1 MKRLVDAKKNA
12 NNTSANALKY
22 SRCFLKAMAK
32 TAHSVPEIKALL
44 PLDRCRRFGGD
55 VVHHAVDPFDLV
67 DDVVA
72 DLGEEVVREMEPV
85 GGHGIGGDNG
95 AESHRIL
102 VGAFITHHSHT
113 LDRQQDNSGLP
124 DGVIKVRGLHTRI
137 GSGRKVKGGAIIFTK
152 PFYEYV
158 VGLAENVQFLFGD
171 VAYDTDGE

>member
-72 DLGEEVVREMEPV
+72 DLGEEVIREMEPV
-85 GGHGIGGDNG
+85 GGHGVGGDNG

-113 LDRQQDNSGLP
+113 LDRQQDNPGLP

-137 GSGRKVKGGAIIFTK
+137 GR
-152 PFYEYV
+152 
-158 VGLAENVQFLFGD
+158 
-171 VAYDTDGE
+171 

>member
-55 VVHHAVDPFDLV
+55 VVHYAVDPFDLV

-72 DLGEEVVREMEPV
+72 DLGEEVIREMEPV
-85 GGHGIGGDNG
+85 GGHGVGGDNG
-95 AESHRIL
+95 AES
-102 VGAFITHHSHT
+102 
-113 LDRQQDNSGLP
+113 
-124 DGVIKVRGLHTRI
+124 VIKVRGLHTRI